1 VLRFGVTAEI
11 HSSPERALTQAWAE
25 ALDLA
30 GFDGVRFLVRHDP
43 AQHQVGIGLF
53 GAAGEAAWH
62 VDSSE
67 AISAGLIDR
76 AQTHFG
82 IEVS

>member
-1 VLRFGVTAEI
+1 
-11 HSSPERALTQAWAE
+11 
-25 ALDLA
+25 
-30 GFDGVRFLVRHDP
+30 
-43 AQHQVGIGLF
+43 LF

-62 VDSSE
+62 VDSNE
-67 AISAGLIDR
+67 AIPADLIDR